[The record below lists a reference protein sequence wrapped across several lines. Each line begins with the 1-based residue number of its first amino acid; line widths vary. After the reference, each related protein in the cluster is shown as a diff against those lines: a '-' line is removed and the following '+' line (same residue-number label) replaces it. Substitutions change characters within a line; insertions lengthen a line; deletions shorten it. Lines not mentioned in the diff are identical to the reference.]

1 MRVPTLCALTVGV
14 AGLAALG
21 GCSDAVDPTLGTDQA
36 FSLYGYL
43 DPTADRQA
51 LRVVPITPTLEGD
64 SAAVLDVAV
73 TSTEPATGRTA
84 TWRDSAVTYVDGSRG
99 HVFVADY
106 TPTAGATVEIRV
118 QERAGERRTAAVAV
132 AVPEIARPEV
142 GAADVGGGEVT
153 YPVRLAAP
161 RVLSTTLVYH
171 VVGWPEAPADTVAI
185 PYAAV
190 APLAEAGAETW
201 ALDLLFLQTSRAFL
215 ASREVGGARLK
226 LVSVSLEAFVG
237 NEAWAVPPGGF
248 DLDAIV
254 EPGTFSNVTGGFGF
268 VGAGYRTAVGWEP
281 SPVTQ
286 SRAGFVVTED
296 PASSLF
302 LNEVSAD
309 GWVELYN
316 PTLEA
321 IPIGGYT
328 LVTDLG
334 ASPIPS
340 NTVVEPQG
348 FMVLDALLAT
358 GPQRVELQAPDG
370 ETALQLEIPN
380 LTESD
385 FGSDGAYP
393 DGRSRFVGEFD
404 AFRNFDLFRG
414 RCDPTPGAPNRIHQ
428 PAPVVNEVFTEG
440 LAGWAEAY
448 LPGRYETSRLTSNPD
463 LPFND
468 WVRIESGVRIA
479 VADEAAGRLGLPQAG
494 GEVVLAVQF
503 HSSVPPR
510 VVDVRTYGP
519 QAPKRSSGLLPDGD
533 LGGWRTGLMPTRGA
547 PNAAA
552 RFNL

>member
-1 MRVPTLCALTVGV
+1 MKLVALCSLAF
-14 AGLAALG
+14 ALAALG

-302 LNEVSAD
+302 LNEVSAS

-321 IPIGGYT
+321 ITIGGYT
-328 LVTDLG
+328 MAAGDGSAVLPFGSVVRPGGFLQVVLG
-334 ASPIPS
+334 SS
-340 NTVVEPQG
+340 LSGDVVE
-348 FMVLDALLAT
+348 LL
-358 GPQRVELQAPDG
+358 APDG
-370 ETALQLEIPN
+370 DRVLGLSLGTLPKGALG
-380 LTESD
+380 S
-385 FGSDGAYP
+385 FGSYP
-393 DGRSRFVGEFD
+393 DGRSRMIGEI
-404 AFRNFDLFRG
+404 AEFRDVDLFRG
-414 RCDPTPGAPNRIHQ
+414 PLAPTPGAPNRIGV
-428 PAPVVNEVFTEG
+428 PLAVVNEVFTAG
-440 LAGWAEAY
+440 TDGWAEVAAHPAVSVVFVATDERFPITRWARVG
-448 LPGRYETSRLTSNPD
+448 LTGGRFGVAEEAPGQ
-463 LPFND
+463 
-468 WVRIESGVRIA
+468 IEL
-479 VADEAAGRLGLPQAG
+479 EQAG
-494 GEVVLAVQF
+494 GEVLVMVWLRDTF
-503 HSSVPPR
+503 PR
-510 VVDVRTYGP
+510 VQDVRTYGP
-519 QAPKRSSGLLPDGD
+519 QAPKQSSGLLPDGD

-552 RFNL
+552 RFGL